1 MLDILIQCI
10 YMTLQ
15 MSRIVQPGGQKL
27 VPYYADILEVIL
39 PSMSNKDERMGQVNL
54 FTCFPN
60 FQFI

>member
-1 MLDILIQCI
+1 
-10 YMTLQ
+10 
-15 MSRIVQPGGQKL
+15 MSRIIQPGGQKL